1 MGLEFSDPYAP
12 LPAGLP
18 VPVDDRACRHLVGMR
33 LPAITLQSSN
43 NSAVDL
49 SQIAFR
55 ERTVLFFFPAAG
67 RPGVPDPTGWSLIPG
82 ARGCTPQLCDYRDA
96 TSEFQKR
103 GIRLFGV
110 SSQRHED
117 LVEIGQRNRLS
128 TNYLAMKSY
137 GSQKLYT
144 SQLSRYNLLFDWF
157 LQSVSD
163 GSVSS
168 LARAESRKSSIQYSR
183 PTRTRARYSPT
194 SKNPEP
200 CDSYHFSSDIYY

>member
-1 MGLEFSDPYAP
+1 MNIPRPNCSVRRSMGLEFSDPYAP
-12 LPAGLP
+12 LPARLP

-144 SQLSRYNLLFDWF
+144 SQLSRYNLLLD
-157 LQSVSD
+157 
-163 GSVSS
+163 
-168 LARAESRKSSIQYSR
+168 
-183 PTRTRARYSPT
+183 
-194 SKNPEP
+194 
-200 CDSYHFSSDIYY
+200 